1 MPTCL
6 RLVVAGGW
14 DARLGENVGYYAELA
29 EMVKSSGLD
38 GAVSL
43 RRNVTTEERRRLF
56 AECAALVYTPA
67 DEHFGIVPLEV
78 PPLPAVTRPISTAAP
93 IAIGTFP
100 WQAMAS
106 GRPVIA
112 VGSGGPTETVVDGVT
127 GWLREPTPAAF
138 AQAYADVLRMAGAG
152 GAGLRAMGAAARA
165 RVVDHFSLDAFGERL
180 ASHLGD

>member
-29 EMVKSSGLD
+29 EMVRSSGLD

-43 RRNVTTEERRRLF
+43 RRNVTTAERRRLF
-56 AECAALVYTPA
+56 GECAALVYTPT
-67 DEHFGIVPLEV
+67 DEHFGIVPLE
-78 PPLPAVTRPISTAAP
+78 
-93 IAIGTFP
+93 
-100 WQAMAS
+100 AMAS

-127 GWLREPTPAAF
+127 GWLREPTPAAI